1 LKLVK
6 EMQGAKTKNNREK
19 KDKEVGV
26 ALFLFV
32 SFRGC
37 SVAQTLGSYL

>member
-1 LKLVK
+1 
-6 EMQGAKTKNNREK
+6 MQGAKTKNNKEE

-37 SVAQTLGSYL
+37 SIAQTLQNYL

>member
-1 LKLVK
+1 MSR
-6 EMQGAKTKNNREK
+6 EMQGAKTKSNREE
-19 KDKEVGV
+19 KDKEVRV

-37 SVAQTLGSYL
+37 YVAQTLGNYL